1 MSNNREFSQL
11 ASFINVLEGSDYIGI
26 ATDGTQVVGIGTTL
40 IKLDG
45 TTGEITATNF
55 VGPSGSSLIDR
66 IYLQEE
72 NSPVGSGFTT
82 IRFIGDHITVTDAGS
97 GSGIASV
104 TVDISDYV
112 GSISG
117 TTNQIEIDSGTGSG
131 STPTISLS
139 NNVSI
144 STSLTVGTA
153 STGVFAK
160 NDGSLYVT
168 GIATFTDNVILDSTN
183 AIQIPA
189 GTTEERGF
197 RTLETEIGNVS
208 AAGTDRIT
216 GINTSG
222 IEVDQYVLGPSGVL
236 RSDTQVTSVGIGSI
250 GIGLTAL
257 AGVVHGTFKFGTI
270 SVVAGQIRYNS
281 ELSSFEGYGPGNA
294 WGSLGGIKDVDAD
307 TYITAESSAG
317 ADEDTLTF
325 YTAGTS
331 RVVIDSNGK
340 TGIGTNNPQAKFV
353 VSSSGNNGLEF
364 NPENDT
370 GTNRILSYNRNS
382 GQRTKLEFD
391 ASEIFVTNNTTE
403 YLRLNS
409 TGLGIGTNAPSTK
422 LDVAGDISIRNGD
435 QLNAIR
441 TNSAGQLQ
449 FLRNDASNNQ
459 VTVTIDDE
467 NGNIGIGTDSP
478 LAKLDVRDGSVYV
491 PGGTFD
497 ASPLGDGSDS
507 QSDAALVINKSSA
520 IYFQDNGYLRNLIEP
535 AGSVINI
542 GQQNTSLISEINLK
556 PGNASSNGVKL
567 HHGGTSDNVKLQTLN
582 YGVEVLGGLTVTD
595 TNAIELPAGTTEE
608 RGFRLLETKTGNVS
622 GVGTNTI
629 TGINTSGIE
638 VNQYILGPSGV
649 LRDNTQ
655 VNSIGVESIGIGL
668 TALAASSGGTFRFG
682 PIDFVAGQIR
692 YNSESSSFEGYGPNN
707 SWGPLSLAFSD
718 GGGGGTNQSTGT
730 LTIQG
735 TGNEVEVDLTG
746 STYTVSLPDDV
757 TIGQDL
763 TVLRDLSVTGN
774 ITVGGTSGTLFTE
787 TLQVADADLILGVRT
802 DANGND
808 ISTDTTASHGGV
820 ALASTEGTP
829 LVTLV
834 NPGAGETLPSTYKK
848 IMWFKKDSFTGL
860 GTDAWLINYGVGI
873 GSTQVP
879 DGVRL
884 AAGGV
889 HIYENNVK
897 ANTFESTI
905 ATGTA
910 PFTVASTTL
919 VSNLNADKL
928 DGQEGSYYL
937 DTSATGQTKTGDLI
951 LNGNLGIGI
960 NDPAAKLDINPGYGT
975 TYTGIFTGTDAYVP
989 TTGEIRIGSDS
1000 VGAANTGDYVG
1011 LRFSIIGNGSGNANA
1026 GIFAVREQAEGNGK
1040 TSLAFATR
1048 NWGNGN
1054 NLTEKVRITSDGKV
1068 GIGITNPGAKL
1079 EVRDDN
1085 STGIIVR
1092 ANSTQS
1098 TDTNK
1103 ALRVRN
1109 NSDTNTFH
1117 VSHKGQGYFAGSV
1130 GIGTDSPEE
1139 DLHIGSNSPYI
1150 LLDDYDNSRKW
1161 KLKGT
1166 AWFAI
1171 EDTTAGEDRLRILSN
1186 GNIGIGTT
1194 TNPAEKLEVGGYV
1207 KATGFKAS
1215 GTTGFLKSDG
1225 SIDNTAYGV
1234 GNLDAV
1240 LIKQNGSNVGDGQY
1254 TTLDFYGGAV
1264 AITSTTTVGVAS
1276 VRIEESDTLDSVTA
1290 RGNSTTNNLSV
1301 GVLTSTELKETYNSQ
1316 DWNVVTQ
1323 ADVGYGS
1330 SQVPLNQYLGQL
1342 AFLDD
1347 YHPNGL
1353 RRDGG
1358 GYDDVFVNSSG
1369 NVGINTTLPTET
1381 LDVSGNIKAVDFNAT
1396 SDENLKTNI
1405 RTIEDPLAKVV
1416 QIRGV
1421 NFDWKE
1427 TQRPSLGVIAQEV
1440 EKVLPELVT
1449 DNGTKT
1455 VNYNGLI
1462 GLLIEAVKAQ
1472 QEEIDIL
1479 KSKIK

>member
-117 TTNQIEIDSGTGSG
+117 TTNQIEIDGGTGSG

-139 NNVSI
+139 DNVSI

-189 GTTEERGF
+189 GITEERGF

-236 RSDTQVTSVGIGSI
+236 RSDTQVTSVDIGSI

-331 RVVIDSNGK
+331 RVVVDSNGNV
-340 TGIGTNNPQAKFV
+340 GIGSTQPTAKLEVDGTLNVSGVSTIGNLELNGNTIENTNFGGSLILAAKDNLQLRV
-353 VSSSGNNGLEF
+353 NSASSNLAMVGNNG
-364 NPENDT
+364 
-370 GTNRILSYNRNS
+370 
-382 GQRTKLEFD
+382 
-391 ASEIFVTNNTTE
+391 
-403 YLRLNS
+403 
-409 TGLGIGTNAPSTK
+409 
-422 LDVAGDISIRNGD
+422 
-435 QLNAIR
+435 
-441 TNSAGQLQ
+441 
-449 FLRNDASNNQ
+449 
-459 VTVTIDDE
+459 
-467 NGNIGIGTDSP
+467 
-478 LAKLDVRDGSVYV
+478 GSVDLYYNNAKKFETTGYGIAIF
-491 PGGTFD
+491 GGANVSGVSTF
-497 ASPLGDGSDS
+497 
-507 QSDAALVINKSSA
+507 
-520 IYFQDNGYLRNLIEP
+520 
-535 AGSVINI
+535 
-542 GQQNTSLISEINLK
+542 T
-556 PGNASSNGVKL
+556 
-567 HHGGTSDNVKLQTLN
+567 DNVIF
-582 YGVEVLGGLTVTD
+582 D
-595 TNAIELPAGTTEE
+595 STNAIELPAGTTEE
-608 RGFRLLETKTGNVS
+608 RGFRTLETKTGNVS
-622 GVGTNTI
+622 GIGTNTI

-638 VNQYILGPSGV
+638 VNQYVLGPSGV

-655 VNSIGVESIGIGL
+655 VNSIGVESIGIGS

-707 SWGPLSLAFSD
+707 SWSPLSLAFSD
-718 GGGGGTNQSTGT
+718 GGGGTTNQSSGT

-808 ISTDTTASHGGV
+808 ISNDTTASHGGV

-834 NPGAGETLPSTYKK
+834 NPGAGETLPATYKK
-848 IMWFKKDSFTGL
+848 IMWFKKDSFAGL
-860 GTDAWLINYGVGI
+860 ATDAWLINYGVGI

-910 PFTVASTTL
+910 PLTVASTTL
-919 VSNLNADKL
+919 VTNLNADKL
-928 DGQEGSYYL
+928 DGQDGDYYL
-937 DTSATGQTKTGDLI
+937 DTSATGQTKLGDLT
-951 LNGNLGIGI
+951 LSKDGS
-960 NDPAAKLDINPGYGT
+960 
-975 TYTGIFTGTDAYVP
+975 P
-989 TTGEIRIGSDS
+989 TFVVETSK
-1000 VGAANTGDYVG
+1000 NTGADALIKIRG
-1011 LRFSIIGNGSGNANA
+1011 ARTASS
-1026 GIFAVREQAEGNGK
+1026 
-1040 TSLAFATR
+1040 
-1048 NWGNGN
+1048 
-1054 NLTEKVRITSDGKV
+1054 TSD
-1068 GIGITNPGAKL
+1068 IAML
-1079 EVRDDN
+1079 QFDN
-1085 STGIIVR
+1085 STGSAYTMAQISAMDPDGDH
-1092 ANSTQS
+1092 ANGKGKLVFRTGIGG
-1098 TDTNK
+1098 T
-1103 ALRVRN
+1103 L
-1109 NSDTNTFH
+1109 SDQVTIMDD
-1117 VSHKGQGYFAGSV
+1117 GDV
-1130 GIGTDSPEE
+1130 GIGT
-1139 DLHIGSNSPYI
+1139 I
-1150 LLDDYDNSRKW
+1150 
-1161 KLKGT
+1161 
-1166 AWFAI
+1166 
-1171 EDTTAGEDRLRILSN
+1171 
-1186 GNIGIGTT
+1186 
-1194 TNPAEKLEVGGYV
+1194 NPVEKLEVSGYV

-1225 SIDNTAYGV
+1225 SIDNTAYGI

-1240 LIKQNGSNVGDGQY
+1240 LIKQNGSNVGDGEY
-1254 TTLDFYGGAV
+1254 TTLDFYGGSV
-1264 AITSTTTVGVAS
+1264 AITTTATVGVAS
-1276 VRIEESDTLDSVTA
+1276 VRITESQTLDDVVGLGSDTTQTITVGTATTGVVIRPDGTLNVSGIVTA
-1290 RGNSTTNNLSV
+1290 
-1301 GVLTSTELKETYNSQ
+1301 Q
-1316 DWNVVTQ
+1316 
-1323 ADVGYGS
+1323 
-1330 SQVPLNQYLGQL
+1330 
-1342 AFLDD
+1342 
-1347 YHPNGL
+1347 
-1353 RRDGG
+1353 
-1358 GYDDVFVNSSG
+1358 
-1369 NVGINTTLPTET
+1369 
-1381 LDVSGNIKAVDFNAT
+1381 DFNSA

-1462 GLLIEAVKAQ
+1462 GLLIETVKEQ
-1472 QEEIDIL
+1472 QKQINTLSERL
-1479 KSKIK
+1479 SKLE

>member
-11 ASFINVLEGSDYIGI
+11 ASFIKVLEGSDYIGI

-45 TTGEITATNF
+45 TTGEITANNF
-55 VGPSGSSLIDR
+55 VGPSGSSLIDK

-82 IRFIGDHITVTDAGS
+82 IRFIGDHITVTDAQ
-97 GSGIASV
+97 SGIASV

-139 NNVSI
+139 DNVSI

-153 STGVFAK
+153 STGVVARS
-160 NDGSLYVT
+160 DGSLYVT
-168 GIATFTDNVILDSTN
+168 GIATFTDNVIFDSIN
-183 AIQIPA
+183 AVQIPA

-197 RTLETEIGNVS
+197 RLLETKTGTVS
-208 AAGTDRIT
+208 GVGTNRIT
-216 GINTSG
+216 GINTVG
-222 IEVDQYVLGPSGVL
+222 IETGQYILGPSGVL
-236 RSDTQVTSVGIGSI
+236 RSNTQVTSVGIGSI

-257 AGVVHGTFKFGTI
+257 HSSSGSFKFGTI

-331 RVVIDSNGK
+331 RVVIDSNG
-340 TGIGTNNPQAKFV
+340 NV
-353 VSSSGNNGLEF
+353 
-364 NPENDT
+364 
-370 GTNRILSYNRNS
+370 
-382 GQRTKLEFD
+382 
-391 ASEIFVTNNTTE
+391 
-403 YLRLNS
+403 
-409 TGLGIGTNAPSTK
+409 
-422 LDVAGDISIRNGD
+422 
-435 QLNAIR
+435 
-441 TNSAGQLQ
+441 
-449 FLRNDASNNQ
+449 
-459 VTVTIDDE
+459 
-467 NGNIGIGTDSP
+467 GIGTDDP
-478 LAKLDVRDGSVYV
+478 LAKLEVKDGSVYV

-497 ASPLGDGSDS
+497 ASSLGSGNDS
-507 QSDAALVINKSSA
+507 KTDAALVIDRSSA
-520 IYFQDNGYLRNLIEP
+520 IYVQHDGYLRNLIEP
-535 AGSVINI
+535 AGTVINI
-542 GQQNTSLISEINLK
+542 GQHATSHISEINLK
-556 PGNASSNGVKL
+556 PGNADTNGVKL
-567 HHGGTSDNVKLQTLN
+567 HHGGTTDNVKLQTLN

-608 RGFRLLETKTGNVS
+608 RGFRTLETKTGNIS

-638 VNQYILGPSGV
+638 VNQYVLGPSGV
-649 LRDNTQ
+649 LRENTQ
-655 VNSIGVESIGIGL
+655 VTSVDIGSIGIGL
-668 TALAASSGGTFRFG
+668 TALAASPGGTFRFG

-692 YNSESSSFEGYGPNN
+692 YNSDSSSFEGYGPNN

-718 GGGGGTNQSTGT
+718 GGGGTTNQSSGT
-730 LTIQG
+730 LTIEG
-735 TGNEVEVDLTG
+735 TGNEVEVDLTD

-763 TVLRDLSVTGN
+763 TVLRNLQVDGN

-787 TLQVADADLILGVRT
+787 TLQVADADLILGIRT

-808 ISTDTTASHGGV
+808 ISTDNTASHGGV

-834 NPGAGETLPSTYKK
+834 NPGAGETLPATYKK

-889 HIYENNVK
+889 HISETNVK
-897 ANTFESTI
+897 AKTFESTI

-910 PFTVASTTL
+910 PLTVASTTL
-919 VSNLNADKL
+919 VTNLNADKL
-928 DGQEGSYYL
+928 DGQDGSYYL
-937 DTSATGQTKTGDLI
+937 DTSSTGQTKLGDLTLSKDGSPTFVVETSKNSNADALI
-951 LNGNLGIGI
+951 KIRGARTASSTSDIAMLQFDNATGSAYTMAQISAM
-960 NDPAAKLDINPGYGT
+960 DPA
-975 TYTGIFTGTDAYVP
+975 
-989 TTGEIRIGSDS
+989 
-1000 VGAANTGDYVG
+1000 GAHA
-1011 LRFSIIGNGSGNANA
+1011 
-1026 GIFAVREQAEGNGK
+1026 
-1040 TSLAFATR
+1040 
-1048 NWGNGN
+1048 
-1054 NLTEKVRITSDGKV
+1054 DGK
-1068 GIGITNPGAKL
+1068 GKL
-1079 EVRDDN
+1079 VFRTATGGTLSDQVTIMDD
-1085 STGIIVR
+1085 G
-1092 ANSTQS
+1092 
-1098 TDTNK
+1098 D
-1103 ALRVRN
+1103 
-1109 NSDTNTFH
+1109 
-1117 VSHKGQGYFAGSV
+1117 V
-1130 GIGTDSPEE
+1130 GIGT
-1139 DLHIGSNSPYI
+1139 
-1150 LLDDYDNSRKW
+1150 
-1161 KLKGT
+1161 
-1166 AWFAI
+1166 
-1171 EDTTAGEDRLRILSN
+1171 
-1186 GNIGIGTT
+1186 
-1194 TNPAEKLEVGGYV
+1194 TNPVEKLEVDGGYV

-1264 AITSTTTVGVAS
+1264 AITTTATVGVAS

-1323 ADVGYGS
+1323 ADIGYGA

-1358 GYDDVFVNSSG
+1358 GFDDVFVNSSG
-1369 NVGINTTLPTET
+1369 NVGVNTTLPTET
-1381 LDVSGNIKAVDFNAT
+1381 LDVVGNVKAVDFNAT

-1427 TQRPSLGVIAQEV
+1427 TQRPSLGVIAQEI